1 MEYPAKF
8 VADAGE
14 AQNRV
19 NVRDSL
25 FLAATLRKDGVPG
38 EESVRVRNLSAGGMM
53 ADCKMVL
60 TRGDRIS
67 LTLRGIGDVT
77 GQVAWSGNGR
87 FGVAFDQEI
96 DPKLARKPVG
106 QGGDQD
112 IPYVRPSSGRRPA
125 IRTDG

>member
-106 QGGDQD
+106 RGGEDPM
-112 IPYVRPSSGRRPA
+112 PYVRAGSGRRPGV
-125 IRTDG
+125 RSE